1 MEKFLEFCQS
11 RYQDELEQRLTL
23 SNIICWGI
31 FILSWHS
38 FYKLKSP
45 SLICAL
51 NQINVKY
58 ITDLDAGIIPMLTMS
73 ELAISIVFT
82 AVIVWLSKKISAGLF
97 YLFTLKGDF
106 GKLIT
111 DITKEFNSNTSPDL
125 LERNALPHLEKNQKK
140 LRRSRSVSTIAL
152 ALSACALLN
161 LSFNLE
167 NFTIASLGFLFFII
181 NTWRSF
187 HFFIEEVLP
196 YFIAVKYTA
205 GELSDILESYNA
217 NC

>member
-38 FYKLKSP
+38 LYKLKSP

-58 ITDLDAGIIPMLTMS
+58 ITDLDAGIIPMLTIS
-73 ELAISIVFT
+73 ELAISILFT
-82 AVIVWLSKKISAGLF
+82 ASILWLSKKISAGLF

-106 GKLIT
+106 GKLII
-111 DITKEFNSNTSPDL
+111 DITNKFNSNTSPDL
-125 LERNALPHLEKNQKK
+125 LEKNALPHLEKNQKK
-140 LRRSRSVSTIAL
+140 LRRSRSLSTIAL

-167 NFTIASLGFLFFII
+167 NLTLTFLGLLFFIV

-196 YFIAVKYTA
+196 YFIAAKYTT
-205 GELSDILESYNA
+205 GEISDIYDSYNA
-217 NC
+217 SC